1 MHVWLARDKM
11 DAHTLSEKIM
21 KYWMCIVPKHSGE
34 ITKNKES
41 IKVCVMTNEGL
52 REVVGVHIQDNF
64 IQLELDKE

>member
-1 MHVWLARDKM
+1 M
-11 DAHTLSEKIM
+11 DAHTISEKIM
-21 KYWMCIVPKHSGE
+21 KYWMCIVPKNSGE
-34 ITKNKES
+34 LNKTKEK